1 MSAIEPSQS
10 ASSACPEVDSGV
22 ANGLPD
28 RLADKL
34 PETRVGSLT
43 DSLADGTMPETVQNE
58 PAVQSESEHP
68 GQLLRAARERLGLS
82 LNDIA
87 QTTKFGVRQIE
98 ALEQNDVQRLP
109 PATFVRGMLR
119 GYARRVE
126 LDPVPLLAAY
136 EAHGQSRVP
145 TLPQAVVRPV
155 TFPDGHNRSTRNSLL
170 WSLALLVAMLAVVLE
185 WQFGDALWGAHP
197 VPGVASSADAAPAA
211 NARTNGELSLTLSP
225 TPQLL
230 QDSAASDSG
239 RSLVPAS
246 AANAASV
253 VTGTAIPGRSM
264 LQLEFQGRSW
274 VEVRERDGRVIF
286 SQDNPAGSRSSVEG
300 VLPLTLTIGNAAGVK
315 LIWLDKPV
323 DLKPHLGVAGVAQ
336 LVLQ

>member
-1 MSAIEPSQS
+1 M
-10 ASSACPEVDSGV
+10 
-22 ANGLPD
+22 
-28 RLADKL
+28 
-34 PETRVGSLT
+34 
-43 DSLADGTMPETVQNE
+43 
-58 PAVQSESEHP
+58 HP

-87 QTTKFGVRQIE
+87 QATKFGVRQIE

-136 EAHGQSRVP
+136 EAHGQSRLPV
-145 TLPQAVVRPV
+145 LPQAVVRPV
-155 TFPDGHNRSTRNSLL
+155 TFPEGHNRSTRNSLL
-170 WSLALLVAMLAVVLE
+170 WSLALLVAMLAVLLE
-185 WQFGDALWGAHP
+185 WQFGDALWGTHP
-197 VPGVASSADAAPAA
+197 VPAAATSADAAATAGP
-211 NARTNGELSLTLSP
+211 NGELSLPLSP

-230 QDSAASDSG
+230 QDGAASDSE

-253 VTGTAIPGRSM
+253 VTGTGIPGRSM

>member
-1 MSAIEPSQS
+1 VSAIEPSQS
-10 ASSACPEVDSGV
+10 ASSACADVDSGV
-22 ANGLPD
+22 ANL
-28 RLADKL
+28 L
-34 PETRVGSLT
+34 PEVLPEV
-43 DSLADGTMPETVQNE
+43 LPDGTMAETVQSE
-58 PAVQSESEHP
+58 LPVQSLPVHP

-87 QTTKFGVRQIE
+87 QATKFGVRQIE

-136 EAHGQSRVP
+136 EAHGQSRLPV
-145 TLPQAVVRPV
+145 LPQAVVRPV
-155 TFPDGHNRSTRNSLL
+155 TFPEGHNRSTRNSLL
-170 WSLALLVAMLAVVLE
+170 WSLALLVAMLAVLLE
-185 WQFGDALWGAHP
+185 WQFGDALWGTHP
-197 VPGVASSADAAPAA
+197 VPAAATSADAAATAGP
-211 NARTNGELSLTLSP
+211 NGELSLPLSP

-230 QDSAASDSG
+230 QDGAASDSE
-239 RSLVPAS
+239 RSLVPAG

-253 VTGTAIPGRSM
+253 VTGTGIPGRSM